1 MYNKNCNYRLLNI
14 LKNLFDQVNIQVI
27 NGNHQSPNFKPI
39 TGVLQGSVLSPH
51 LYSIFINSLPQQLSE
66 IHQSHNLQDINC
78 LLFADDVV
86 LISSP
91 NKMQHLLDLCEEH
104 SLLNGYRWSP
114 TKCTVISSPTN
125 NTTDKLYNTNLPT
138 AETVKYLGLQFNYL
152 GIDTQ
157 AFINNLKQKV
167 NNSMHRIHQIGART
181 NGFSLL
187 LSITIYK
194 QFIRPKIEYG
204 LCISNF
210 KTTNFAA
217 LERLQDDCLRMIV
230 GGFTNSSV
238 KSLRVMVNLPSMVE
252 RWYTLNSKY
261 LIRSDSLPSDS
272 LIHKIIQTNTRYSKL
287 NLIKNKNPIYQALQQ
302 NNSPISIYTK
312 LTHQVSLY
320 RSNAIIN
327 SSEKMIQGCRS
338 DLKLDPILTIP
349 MTRKE
354 RRRILRWRMNWL
366 PGGKPN
372 CHCGGQM
379 SRNHLFVCPAIP
391 EAYWEHIQRG
401 FHNDVNPIDAI
412 LKSLPINKPK
422 SITEKQNLII
432 KWQPLWTDLLNIL
445 FLVDQICHK

>member
-1 MYNKNCNYRLLNI
+1 MQNLLNI
-14 LKNLFDQVNIQVI
+14 
-27 NGNHQSPNFKPI
+27 
-39 TGVLQGSVLSPH
+39 
-51 LYSIFINSLPQQLSE
+51 
-66 IHQSHNLQDINC
+66 
-78 LLFADDVV
+78 
-86 LISSP
+86 
-91 NKMQHLLDLCEEH
+91 CEEH

-114 TKCTVISSPTN
+114 TKCTVISSSTN
-125 NTTDKLYNTNLPT
+125 STTYNLYNTNLRT
-138 AETVKYLGLQFNYL
+138 APTVKYLGLQFNHL
-152 GIDTQ
+152 GMDTR
-157 AFINNLKQKV
+157 AHINNLKEKF
-167 NNSMHRIHQIGART
+167 NKSMHRIHQICART

-187 LSITIYK
+187 LSTKIYK

-204 LCISNF
+204 LSITSF

-261 LIRSDSLPSDS
+261 LIRADTLPTDS
-272 LIHKIIQTNTRYSKL
+272 LIFKIIQSNTRYSKI
-287 NLIKNKNPIYQALQQ
+287 NLSKNKNPIFQALLQ

-312 LTHQVSLY
+312 LTHTISSY

-391 EAYWEHIQRG
+391 EAYWENIRRG
-401 FHNDVNPIDAI
+401 FHNDINPIDAI
-412 LKSLPINKPK
+412 LKSLLTNKPK

-445 FLVDQICHK
+445 FLVDQICHKTQETFVDEPDPGVLFYKWIME